1 MTEPGSAICKS
12 IPLHSLARHAV
23 PVFNATRT
31 NLPRVCAYENVH
43 EFNQR
48 FATHLLRDIYIARD
62 VTFDRVDLVTLPAGT
77 IVHGD
82 ANHLTTIGDIF
93 LKEQFHQDLH
103 TPMLPRVMA
112 STTPA
117 MEVAGDV
124 LLLARFGG
132 LTWGHWLGEIL
143 PRAIAAELVAPGKYR
158 FAVPASFRGGA
169 STNFLASLRAYGIC
183 EDRLIYLDPHRYI
196 FERLATV
203 SSMWIYPYAIHPAAL
218 ALLRVGLKQNIP
230 PAPQGAHA
238 AAVLRQKEEAGRHIK
253 NLDETLAFLNIK
265 GITAF
270 PVATLPFIEQVALFR
285 EARTL
290 FGVLGSNLTGLIYS
304 PQGVRTVSAAPG
316 DWGDCFFHGLL
327 QAQQGVYADLRG
339 APADGHTD
347 MMSAPFTLSPG
358 RLADALDA
366 VGHHPA

>member
-1 MTEPGSAICKS
+1 MAEPRTAICES
-12 IPLHSLARHAV
+12 MPLHSLARHEV
-23 PVFNATRT
+23 PVFNAMRV
-31 NLPRVCAYENVH
+31 NLPRVCVYENVR

-48 FATHLLRDIYIARD
+48 FAAHLLRDIYIARA
-62 VTFDRVDLVTLPAGT
+62 VTFDRVDLVTMPAGT

-82 ANHLTTIGDIF
+82 ADHLTTIDGIF
-93 LKEQFHQDLH
+93 LKEQLHQDLH
-103 TPMLPRVMA
+103 APILPRVMA
-112 STTPA
+112 STTPI

-124 LLLARFGG
+124 LLLARFGA

-143 PRAIAAELVAPGKYR
+143 PRAVAAELVAPGKYR
-158 FAVPASFRGGA
+158 FAVPAVYREWV
-169 STNFLASLRAYGIC
+169 NPNHLASLRAYGIG
-183 EDRLIYLDPHRYI
+183 EDRLIYLGQHRYK
-196 FERLATV
+196 FERLASV
-203 SSMWIYPYAIHPAAL
+203 SSMWVYPYAIHPAAL

-230 PAPQGAHA
+230 PAPQGARA
-238 AAVLRQKEEAGRHIK
+238 AALLRPKEEAGRYIR
-253 NLDETLAFLNIK
+253 NLDETLAILSIK
-265 GITAF
+265 GITPF

-327 QAQQGVYADLRG
+327 QGQQGVYADLRG
-339 APADGHTD
+339 TPADGHTD
-347 MMSAPFTLSPG
+347 MMTAPFTLSPG
-358 RLADALDA
+358 QLADALDA